1 MSEKQA
7 ATLPTREDIS
17 VQYKWK
23 LGDIYPSEE
32 QWEDEVRQVRQLIED
47 LQRLQGTLTEG
58 AGPFKQCIQTVET
71 ARQLASRVYSYAMMR
86 SDENTADSEYQAMI
100 DKARGLYVALQGAA
114 SFIGPE
120 ILAMPPGQLDQYL
133 DQDDELK
140 VYRHYLDEILRQKEH
155 LLSPDKERLLA
166 EAGDMAQG
174 ASNAFTM
181 LNNADLKF
189 CTIKDENGKEVE
201 VTKGRYVRFQ
211 QSKDRRV
218 RHDSFKALYG
228 SYWDHKNTLAAT
240 LAGSVKKDLYFS
252 RARRYQSSLEA
263 ALDADNIDTSVYDNL
278 ISAVADNLES
288 MHRYIALRKRTLGVD
303 ELHMYDLYV
312 PITPEV
318 DIDIPYPEATDAV
331 TRAVAPLGRDYQ
343 DQVRN
348 AFASRWVDVY
358 ETQGKRSG
366 AYSNGSTYGA
376 HPFILLNYQGSMNDM
391 FTVAHEMG
399 HAMHS
404 LLSSKNQP
412 YVYSNYSIFVAEVA
426 STVNEGLLFAY
437 LLEKTTDKQKRAYI
451 LNNHLEQF
459 RGTLYRQ
466 TMFAEFEKIAHGMA
480 GAGEALT
487 PQALCSVYH
496 DLNVKYYGPEVVVDE
511 DVDIEWAR
519 IPHFYRYFY
528 VYKYATGFSAAVTLA
543 KQILEEGQPAIDRYI
558 GFLSS
563 GSSDYPLE
571 VLKQAGVDMSTPD
584 PVNQALGVFAGVVT
598 DLEES
603 LG

>member
-1 MSEKQA
+1 
-7 ATLPTREDIS
+7 
-17 VQYKWK
+17 
-23 LGDIYPSEE
+23 
-32 QWEDEVRQVRQLIED
+32 
-47 LQRLQGTLTEG
+47 
-58 AGPFKQCIQTVET
+58 
-71 ARQLASRVYSYAMMR
+71 
-86 SDENTADSEYQAMI
+86 
-100 DKARGLYVALQGAA
+100 
-114 SFIGPE
+114 
-120 ILAMPPGQLDQYL
+120 
-133 DQDDELK
+133 
-140 VYRHYLDEILRQKEH
+140 
-155 LLSPDKERLLA
+155 
-166 EAGDMAQG
+166 
-174 ASNAFTM
+174 
-181 LNNADLKF
+181 
-189 CTIKDENGKEVE
+189 
-201 VTKGRYVRFQ
+201 
-211 QSKDRRV
+211 
-218 RHDSFKALYG
+218 
-228 SYWDHKNTLAAT
+228 
-240 LAGSVKKDLYFS
+240 
-252 RARRYQSSLEA
+252 
-263 ALDADNIDTSVYDNL
+263 
-278 ISAVADNLES
+278 
-288 MHRYIALRKRTLGVD
+288 
-303 ELHMYDLYV
+303 
-312 PITPEV
+312 
-318 DIDIPYPEATDAV
+318 
-331 TRAVAPLGRDYQ
+331 
-343 DQVRN
+343 
-348 AFASRWVDVY
+348 
-358 ETQGKRSG
+358 
-366 AYSNGSTYGA
+366 
-376 HPFILLNYQGSMNDM
+376 
-391 FTVAHEMG
+391 
-399 HAMHS
+399 
-404 LLSSKNQP
+404 
-412 YVYSNYSIFVAEVA
+412 VAEVA